1 MHFSKTFSR
10 TNSITE
16 TGLPIT
22 PARRTEIDRRLS
34 MLSQRAEAAKIRRP
48 PPEPATVFIGHG
60 HSSAWRDLKAH
71 LDEQLG
77 YRVEAYETGA
87 RAGHTIRDIL
97 ESMPSKSS
105 FAMLVITAEDKWQE
119 GTSRTREKV
128 IHDVGLFQGRL
139 GFDRALVA
147 IENGVEPF
155 SHLQGIH
162 QLQFRRGNIREIYG
176 EVLAT
181 LRREFSD
188 G

>member
-1 MHFSKTFSR
+1 
-10 TNSITE
+10 
-16 TGLPIT
+16 
-22 PARRTEIDRRLS
+22 
-34 MLSQRAEAAKIRRP
+34 MLNQRAEGPRIQRP
-48 PPEPATVFIGHG
+48 PPEPATIFIGHG
-60 HSSAWRDLKAH
+60 HSRAWKDLKAL

-87 RAGHTIRDIL
+87 RAGHTIRDHI

-105 FAMLVITAEDKWQE
+105 FAILVTTAEDTWQE
-119 GTSRTREKV
+119 GTSRTREQV

-139 GFDRALVA
+139 GFDRAIVA

>member
-1 MHFSKTFSR
+1 MPIFKTFSR
-10 TNSITE
+10 KSSITE
-16 TGLPIT
+16 VGLPIT
-22 PARRTEIDRRLS
+22 PARHADIDRRLS
-34 MLSQRAEAAKIRRP
+34 MLNQRAKETRIRPP

-60 HSSAWRDLKAH
+60 HSPAWKDLKDH

-77 YRVEAYETGA
+77 YRVEAYKTGA

-97 ESMPSKSS
+97 ESMPNRSC

-119 GTSRTREKV
+119 GTSRTRENIV
-128 IHDVGLFQGRL
+128 HDVGLFQGRL
-139 GFDRALVA
+139 GFDRAIVA

-162 QLQFRRGNIREIYG
+162 QLQFGRGNIREIYG
-176 EVLAT
+176 DVLAR
-181 LRREFSD
+181 LSREFSN